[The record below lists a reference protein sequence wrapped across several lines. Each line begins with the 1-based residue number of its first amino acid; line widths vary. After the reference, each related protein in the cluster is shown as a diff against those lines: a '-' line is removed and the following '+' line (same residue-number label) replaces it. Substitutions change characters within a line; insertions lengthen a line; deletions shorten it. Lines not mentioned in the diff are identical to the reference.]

1 MRVSRSVVLTAL
13 ALGCG
18 GGGDGTGPTPAA
30 PQAATVQA
38 TPQLTFDPSQVT
50 IRTGGTVTWAFG
62 PVKHNVTFQG
72 AAAAIALRPYHH
84 DEDDGGDG
92 GGGTGGGAPA
102 NIPDTTNTSVAR
114 TFGSAGSY
122 PYVCTIHGEQMS
134 GTVTVQ

>member
-18 GGGDGTGPTPAA
+18 GGGDGTGPTPTA

-50 IRTGGTVTWAFG
+50 IRPGGTVTWAFG
-62 PVKHNVTFQG
+62 PVTHNVTFRG

-84 DEDDGGDG
+84 DDDDGEDDDGG
-92 GGGTGGGAPA
+92 TGSGVPA

-114 TFGSAGSY
+114 TFTTAGSY